1 MQKYNPDLRYENWCR
16 NLVRSSLGARWPMGP
31 LALTPQ
37 FLHSFLIDTNAN
49 EYVWSVCFSPD
60 GKLLATAAEDGVV
73 RVSPRTFMLAIV
85 FAVIVIFEANAQY
98 RTTFGALG
106 LGHRQEASPQQIRG
120 SHPGHPLGSF
130 LVGREI
136 HRLWVGRSYNEDLG
150 YDGRV
155 VEDHCN
161 RRQYWCYG

>member
-1 MQKYNPDLRYENWCR
+1 MQKYNADLRYGNWRR
-16 NLVRSSLGARWPMGP
+16 NLVRSSLGARWLMGP
-31 LALTPQ
+31 LALMPR
-37 FLHSFLIDTNAN
+37 LLYSFLIDTNAD

-60 GKLLATAAEDGVV
+60 SKLLATAAEDGVV
-73 RVSPRTFMLAIV
+73 RVSLGTFMLAIV

-98 RTTFGALG
+98 RTTFGVLG
-106 LGHRQEASPQQIRG
+106 LGHRQEASAQQIQG

-136 HRLWVGRSYNEDLG
+136 PRLWVGRSYNEDLG

-161 RRQYWCYG
+161 HRQY